1 MANGPVQ
8 VFRTLQ
14 SAYIQLLQNPFYSPD
29 DHLPLAKSA
38 VPTSTSRH
46 ITDKKFIREI
56 ERVGESWVPGMAA
69 V

>member
-14 SAYIQLLQNPFYSPD
+14 SAYIQLLQNPFHSPD
-29 DHLPLAKSA
+29 DHLPLAKNA
-38 VPTSTSRH
+38 VPTSTSQH
-46 ITDKKFIREI
+46 ITDRKFIKEV